1 MLQKVVY
8 ICIIDLIWIN
18 RLEECNDLLKQ
29 IGELES
35 QLNNASGDRRKELN
49 QEVQSKKSRY
59 NQLGCG
65 AIDPPGGGNEN
76 NP

>member
-1 MLQKVVY
+1 M
-8 ICIIDLIWIN
+8 IWMDRI
-18 RLEECNDLLKQ
+18 EECKDLLKQ

-35 QLNNASGDRRKELN
+35 QLNNASGDKRKELN

-65 AIDPPGGGNEN
+65 AIDPHGGGNED

>member
-1 MLQKVVY
+1 MSL
-8 ICIIDLIWIN
+8 
-18 RLEECNDLLKQ
+18 LEECKDLLKQ

-35 QLNNASGDRRKELN
+35 QLNNASGDRRKKLN

-65 AIDPPGGGNEN
+65 SIDPPGGSNEN

>member
-1 MLQKVVY
+1 MPAV
-8 ICIIDLIWIN
+8 
-18 RLEECNDLLKQ
+18 
-29 IGELES
+29 IGE
-35 QLNNASGDRRKELN
+35 KELN

-76 NP
+76 NQSHWNL